1 MAKNPWYPDF
11 APDLYPEEFG
21 PYIAIGGLIT
31 TAGAAEAH
39 LSTMILRLMG
49 DEKGYNPL
57 VYPALSGM
65 AFKVKLGVLRALLK
79 LRFRSDLHKLLS
91 DTLKIIQNAFEVRNS
106 IAHAYIGR
114 GRHPGE
120 IYVRETI
127 LTGGVLPEPTYWPL
141 ERLWRAAHL
150 IQEGC
155 NLIDRTLDRHGVPKF
170 EPHSPADL
178 APTPHPRP

>member
-1 MAKNPWYPDF
+1 VLSPMAKSPWYPDF

-21 PYIAIGGLIT
+21 FYIAIGGLIT

-49 DEKGYNPL
+49 DDKGYNPL

-65 AFKVKLGVLRALLK
+65 AFKAKLGVLRALLN
-79 LRFRSDLHKLLS
+79 LRFEPDFHKIFK
-91 DTLKIIQNAFEVRNS
+91 DTLEIIQNEFEVRNR
-106 IAHAYIGR
+106 IAHAYVGR

-120 IYVRETI
+120 VYIRETKMK
-127 LTGGVLPEPTYWPL
+127 GGNLPEPAYWPL
-141 ERLWRAAHL
+141 DKLWRASHL

-155 NLIDRTLDRHGVPKF
+155 NLIDRALDRHGVTLVHGSEK
-170 EPHSPADL
+170 ETDE
-178 APTPHPRP
+178 